1 MDCGNTYG
9 SYPILEKSIGRR
21 VWLERRRADAA
32 PLALK
37 GGRLT
42 APLA

>member
-9 SYPILEKSIGRR
+9 SYPILEKASGRHVR
-21 VWLERRRADAA
+21 LERRRTEAA

-37 GGRLT
+37 GQN
-42 APLA
+42 